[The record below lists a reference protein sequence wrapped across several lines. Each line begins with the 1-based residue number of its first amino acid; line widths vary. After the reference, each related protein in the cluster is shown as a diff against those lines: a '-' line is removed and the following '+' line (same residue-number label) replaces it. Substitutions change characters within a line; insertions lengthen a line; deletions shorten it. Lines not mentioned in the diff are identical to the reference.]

1 MHWVGI
7 GLFAGAGL
15 VVLHWLGHRTD
26 SLGRSRPF
34 PWLGFGFLF
43 IAGLAALTPWFLRA
57 RLEARLSEAASQVVG
72 TPVSVFCQSFGEA
85 FIDTG
90 AELGYVA
97 FGPDGVPE
105 RETLIKRQQCNDL
118 ADYVRSPSD
127 SPTRELAVAVHTLTH
142 EAMHMSGRPT
152 RQRRNAWRCSTMQR
166 WHACWELPN
175 KEPRNLALVYWRNHY
190 PRMPDGYR
198 SAECR
203 PGGAFDIRSA
213 DAPWL

>member
-1 MHWVGI
+1 MHWIGI
-7 GLFAGAGL
+7 GLVAGAGL

-34 PWLGFGFLF
+34 PWLGFGFLVV
-43 IAGLAALTPWFLRA
+43 AGLAALTPWFLRA

-72 TPVSVFCQSFGEA
+72 SPVTVFCQSFGEA

-142 EAMHMSGRPT
+142 EAMHMSGRT
-152 RQRRNAWRCSTMQR
+152 GEAETECLAVQRDAEMARLLGATEQG
-166 WHACWELPN
+166 A
-175 KEPRNLALVYWRNHY
+175 RNLALVYWRNHY
-190 PRMPDGYR
+190 PRMPEGYR

-213 DAPWL
+213 GAPWL